1 MKRFNK
7 EELHQNFLAIKNPS
21 VIKRSLDYLG
31 AGGSSC
37 CIQCFDRPCL
47 FFNQT
52 GVRESPP
59 ISVCPT
65 DALKPKLGGGV
76 TVGEGCI
83 SCGLCVVL
91 CPVGAIEISND
102 EVAAV
107 SETQPDLVEST
118 SSEKS
123 FLELRNEVKQYA
135 KLSDNQI
142 EVAAKKLAEKSVVL
156 TQKAFYGLTS
166 SLFQCLGM
174 PTFLPPAGDT
184 NNRIDLILIDTH
196 RSLAVEIKSATETR
210 SINVKSIQQALE
222 NKIVLD
228 QRRFFE
234 SRSSDSSLVVG
245 YSYSPDRSGVEELIG
260 DISNT
265 FGIRIGVISIEDLY
279 RLALRINFNG
289 EIFDRNILTE
299 LFGRLV

>member
-1 MKRFNK
+1 
-7 EELHQNFLAIKNPS
+7 
-21 VIKRSLDYLG
+21 
-31 AGGSSC
+31 
-37 CIQCFDRPCL
+37 
-47 FFNQT
+47 
-52 GVRESPP
+52 
-59 ISVCPT
+59 
-65 DALKPKLGGGV
+65 
-76 TVGEGCI
+76 
-83 SCGLCVVL
+83 
-91 CPVGAIEISND
+91 VGAIEISND

-166 SLFQCLGM
+166 SLFQCLGVQ
-174 PTFLPPAGDT
+174 TFLPPAGDT
-184 NNRIDLILIDTH
+184 NNRIDLILTDKH

-279 RLALRINFNG
+279 RLALRINLNE